1 MKTILGL
8 DLGTTS
14 IGWAV
19 VREAEPFSDEK
30 SEIVRLGV
38 RVVPLTVDERTS
50 FEKGKSI
57 TTNAE
62 RTLKRG
68 MRRNLQRYKL
78 RRQALIDELKS
89 TGWIGDDFIFSETGP
104 GSTFRTLRLR
114 AKSASEEVTLGDLAR
129 ILLQINKKRGYK
141 SSRKAVSGD
150 DGQAID
156 GMAIAKEMQ
165 DKGLTPG
172 EYVYQRM
179 LEGRY
184 AIPEFYKSD
193 LQDEFDRI
201 WALQKS
207 FHAELTDELYRKLSD
222 RNKPQTW
229 AICRDELGIQG
240 QKSSFTGKERL
251 KEAYY
256 YRHLAATQEVNL
268 EVLTCVLQ
276 EINGQ
281 KASLS
286 GLLSKISDRSKELY
300 FNNLTVGQ
308 MLLKRIEE
316 NPNNSL
322 KNIVFY
328 RQDYLDEF
336 ERIWTV
342 QSKYHAELTPELKKR
357 LRDII
362 IFYQRPLK
370 SQKGLISLCEFEAR
384 KVDVT
389 IDGVKKEKN
398 IGPRVCPRSSPLFQ
412 EFKVWQ
418 TINNIF
424 VNGAALD
431 DEDKSVIAKELMFR
445 DKLKDRDLLKLLF
458 KTTKGLSVNF
468 KEVDGNRTMATL
480 MKACVKIAENLGY
493 DDIEFSK
500 LSSED
505 QKDRIEEIFK
515 EQGFKTGFLHFDSSL
530 ASPEFEHQDSYRL
543 WHLLY
548 SYEGDKSASGD
559 ESLVKCIM
567 NLCSMDEG
575 SAKILASCKFL
586 PDYGSLSAKAM
597 RKILPYMK
605 DGLEYSAACVMAGYR
620 HSKRSLSKEELDT
633 KEYSDH
639 LSLLPKNSLRNPV
652 VEKILNQMINVVNS
666 VINVYGKPDEIR
678 IEMARELKKS
688 AKEREEAQRDIASA
702 TTESQ
707 KIIEIL
713 KGEPFFLTSPTRN
726 DIIRYR
732 LYQELAQNGFK
743 TLYSNTYIPKDKLF
757 SKEFDIEH
765 IIPQALIFNDSFSNK
780 TLESRQCNLEKGKT
794 TAMDYVKSKYDEAG
808 VRAYRDRVNG
818 LIDKGISKTKAK
830 WLLMEGKDIP
840 EDFINRELRDS
851 QYIAKKAREILES
864 LVKFVVPTTG
874 SVTARLREDWQLVNV
889 MQELNWDK
897 YARLGLTGVRE
908 DKDGRRI
915 PFIQDWTK
923 RNDHRHHAMDA
934 LTIAFTRRQ
943 FIQYLNHLN
952 SKIDAVSWDKKDL
965 DLRDYD
971 LDDIQFGN
979 LSSGDR
985 YGIVKALQDR
995 FLYKDGNDKYRFVPP
1010 IPLDEFRAQAKE
1022 QLSNILISFKAKN
1035 KVCTRNVNVTKSK
1048 GGVNRKT
1055 QLTPRGP
1062 LHNETIYGSSLEYV
1076 TKDEKIGGS
1085 FNSEKI
1091 LTVCKRQFRDALARR
1106 LEEFGGDPKKAFTG
1120 KNSPEKNPIWVDEH
1134 HSEQVPAKVSTVTM
1148 GQHFTIRKPVD
1159 ATLKIEKVIDK
1170 KIREILQAR
1179 LDEFGGKAEKAF
1191 TNLDENPIWLNKEQ
1205 GIAIKRVTV
1214 SGPATPVPIRL
1225 KRDKD
1230 GKPIID
1236 DAGKTIGADFVTPG
1250 NNHHIAIFRDSSGK
1264 LQEHPVSFLEATIAK
1279 SNGLDVIDRNYK
1291 KDEGWE
1297 FLFTLKQ
1304 NEYFVFPNPE
1314 TGFNPLDY
1322 DLTDPKNY
1330 AEISPN
1336 LYRVQSIST
1345 NDYFFRHH
1353 LETTS
1358 EKDNSLYGITW
1369 KRIRNASALEG
1380 LVKVRIDN
1388 LGRIVAVG
1396 EYD

>member
-156 GMAIAKEMQ
+156 GMAVAKEMY

-172 EYVYQRM
+172 EYVYLRM

-207 FHAELTDELYRKLSD
+207 FHSELTDELYRKLSD

-268 EVLTCVLQ
+268 EVLTCALQ

-286 GLLSKISDRSKELY
+286 GLLSEISDRSKELY

-445 DKLKDRDLLKLLF
+445 DKLKDRDLLKLIF

-493 DDIEFSK
+493 DDIELSK

-515 EQGFKTGFLHFDSSL
+515 GQGFKTGFLHFDSSL

-1076 TKDEKIGGS
+1076 AKDEKIGGS

-1191 TNLDENPIWLNKEQ
+1191 TNLDENPIWLNKEK

-1322 DLTDPKNY
+1322 DLTDPMNY

-1358 EKDNSLYGITW
+1358 EKNNSLYGITW

>member
-156 GMAIAKEMQ
+156 GMAVAKEMY

-179 LEGRY
+179 LEGKY

-193 LQDEFDRI
+193 LQDEFDKI

-207 FHAELTDELYRKLSD
+207 FHSELTDELYRKLSD
-222 RNKPQTW
+222 KNKPQTW

-268 EVLTCVLQ
+268 EVLTCALQ

-281 KASLS
+281 QTSLS

-445 DKLKDRDLLKLLF
+445 DKLKDRDLLKLIF

-493 DDIEFSK
+493 DDIELSK

-505 QKDRIEEIFK
+505 QKNRIEEIFK
-515 EQGFKTGFLHFDSSL
+515 GQGFKTGFLHFDSSL

-808 VRAYRDRVNG
+808 VREYRDRVNG

-1076 TKDEKIGGS
+1076 AKDEKIGGS

-1322 DLTDPKNY
+1322 DLTDHRNY

-1336 LYRVQSIST
+1336 LYRVQKISRS
-1345 NDYFFRHH
+1345 NYMFRHH
-1353 LETTS
+1353 LETTV
-1358 EKDNSLYGITW
+1358 EENAMVKGIAW
-1369 KRIRNASALEG
+1369 INIQSVSKLANV
-1380 LVKVRIDN
+1380 VKVRIDN

>member
-156 GMAIAKEMQ
+156 GMAVAKEMY

-172 EYVYQRM
+172 EYVYLRM

-193 LQDEFDRI
+193 LQDEFDKI

-286 GLLSKISDRSKELY
+286 GLLSKISDRGKELY

-431 DEDKSVIAKELMFR
+431 DKDKSVIAKELMFR

-493 DDIEFSK
+493 DDIELSK

-515 EQGFKTGFLHFDSSL
+515 GQGFKTGFLHFDSSL

-808 VRAYRDRVNG
+808 VREYRDRVNG

-1076 TKDEKIGGS
+1076 AKDEKIGGS

-1336 LYRVQSIST
+1336 LYRVQKIT
-1345 NDYFFRHH
+1345 TGDYFFRLH
-1353 LETTS
+1353 LETTV
-1358 EKDNSLYGITW
+1358 EDNKALKGITW
-1369 KRIRNASALEG
+1369 KRIGPSGLEG
-1380 LVKVRIDN
+1380 TVKVRIDN

>member
-156 GMAIAKEMQ
+156 GMAVAKEMY

-172 EYVYQRM
+172 EYVYLRM

-207 FHAELTDELYRKLSD
+207 FHSELTDELYRKLSD

-268 EVLTCVLQ
+268 EVLTCALQ

-286 GLLSKISDRSKELY
+286 GLLSEISDRSKELY

-445 DKLKDRDLLKLLF
+445 DKLKDRDLLKLIF

-493 DDIEFSK
+493 DDIELSK

-515 EQGFKTGFLHFDSSL
+515 GQGFKTGFLHFDSSL

-1076 TKDEKIGGS
+1076 AKDEKIGGS

-1322 DLTDPKNY
+1322 DLTDHRNY

-1336 LYRVQSIST
+1336 LYRVQKISRS
-1345 NDYFFRHH
+1345 NYMFRHH
-1353 LETTS
+1353 LETTV
-1358 EKDNSLYGITW
+1358 EENAMVKGIAW
-1369 KRIRNASALEG
+1369 INIQSVSKLANV
-1380 LVKVRIDN
+1380 VKVRIDN

>member
-1 MKTILGL
+1 
-8 DLGTTS
+8 
-14 IGWAV
+14 
-19 VREAEPFSDEK
+19 
-30 SEIVRLGV
+30 
-38 RVVPLTVDERTS
+38 
-50 FEKGKSI
+50 
-57 TTNAE
+57 
-62 RTLKRG
+62 
-68 MRRNLQRYKL
+68 
-78 RRQALIDELKS
+78 
-89 TGWIGDDFIFSETGP
+89 
-104 GSTFRTLRLR
+104 
-114 AKSASEEVTLGDLAR
+114 
-129 ILLQINKKRGYK
+129 
-141 SSRKAVSGD
+141 
-150 DGQAID
+150 
-156 GMAIAKEMQ
+156 
-165 DKGLTPG
+165 
-172 EYVYQRM
+172 M

-207 FHAELTDELYRKLSD
+207 FHSELTDELYRKLSD
-222 RNKPQTW
+222 KNKPQTW

-268 EVLTCVLQ
+268 EVLTCALQ

-281 KASLS
+281 QTSLS

-445 DKLKDRDLLKLLF
+445 DKLKDRDLLKLIF

-493 DDIEFSK
+493 DDIELSK

-515 EQGFKTGFLHFDSSL
+515 GQGFKTGFLHFDSSL

-908 DKDGRRI
+908 DKDGRRL

-1106 LEEFGGDPKKAFTG
+1106 LEEFGGDSKKAFTG

-1322 DLTDPKNY
+1322 DLTDHRNY

-1336 LYRVQSIST
+1336 LYRVQKISRS
-1345 NDYFFRHH
+1345 NYMFRHH
-1353 LETTS
+1353 LETTV
-1358 EKDNSLYGITW
+1358 EENAMVKGIAW
-1369 KRIRNASALEG
+1369 INIRSVSNLANI
-1380 LVKVRIDN
+1380 VKVRIDN